1 VQGTAYKQN
10 NSPKPRYRAII
21 QHLDIGIENHGYSLR
36 KIVMRKMLGEV
47 LVDSGLI
54 TMEQLENALTLRKS
68 KNKRLGKI
76 LFEVGYA
83 TEAQIAD
90 ALSKQQKLPLVDC
103 NEYEISKDLLELVPK
118 NIAEKAI
125 VLPLQMLKGK
135 KLLLAMADPLDWSTI
150 DDITFRTGLTVQT
163 AVSTETALVAAI
175 EKHYGSDEK
184 SWDLLNEIPQY
195 DEVEFLK
202 EIEEEGKEVNVQS
215 LFKLSEAPPI
225 VKLVTMVIV
234 DAVKS
239 RASDIHIE
247 PQEQFIQVRYR
258 VDGDLRSVLKYP
270 KRIQDSVISRIKIIS
285 NLDITN
291 RRTSQDG
298 RSTLRI
304 ENRNIDLRISTL
316 PSIHGEN
323 VVIRLLDHTSGLIPL
338 SKLGVTE
345 NILNP
350 LIHLASQ
357 PQGMILVTGPTGSG
371 KTTTLYSL
379 LKQLRTET
387 ESIFTIEDPVE
398 YRIPGITQVGVNE
411 ATNMTFPAALRSILR
426 QDPDIIMVGEIR
438 DLETASIAIRS
449 ALTGHL
455 VLATVH
461 TNDSVATII
470 RLMDIGLD
478 AYLVSSGVTG
488 ILAQRLVRRIC
499 PECKVETDPPEILTR
514 SKFPPLKIYY
524 KGKGCPSCQYTGYR
538 GQIGVFEFL
547 QMDTKLRRL
556 IAKNTAGDNLWD
568 VARASGVKPLFE
580 NAWAMVEKGIT
591 TVDEVIMKIP
601 YKLMEGDSRKHDKI
615 QKAKVLAF
623 NLPEADSTLIRN
635 ILEAE
640 GYEVSSA
647 SGDDIVEATRK
658 EQPDVILVNA
668 SPEWAKSVKK
678 LRSDIRYVY
687 TPIFVLSEKPADV
700 KQKDG
705 IELGI
710 KGALSRPIDQA
721 RLLDLLRRGSSDN

>member
-1 VQGTAYKQN
+1 M
-10 NSPKPRYRAII
+10 PRVDPGVEGHISFIR
-21 QHLDIGIENHGYSLR
+21 E
-36 KIVMRKMLGEV
+36 IVMRKMLGEA

-54 TMEQLENALTLRKS
+54 TKEQLENALTLRKS

-76 LFEVGYA
+76 LFELGYA
-83 TEAQIAD
+83 TEAQIAE
-90 ALSKQQKLPLVDC
+90 ALSEQQKLPLVDC
-103 NEYEISKDLLELVPK
+103 NEYEISKKLLELVPK

-125 VLPLQMLKGK
+125 VLPLQLKDG

-150 DDITFRTGLTVQT
+150 DDITFRTGLKIQA

-175 EKHYGSDEK
+175 EKHYGSDDR
-184 SWDLLNEIPQY
+184 SWDLLKEIPQY
-195 DEVEFLK
+195 NEVEFLK
-202 EIEEEGKEVNVQS
+202 EIEEDGKEVNAQS

-304 ENRNIDLRISTL
+304 DNRNIDLRISTL
-316 PSIHGEN
+316 PSVHGEN
-323 VVIRLLDHTSGLIPL
+323 VVIRLLDHSSGLIPL
-338 SKLGVTE
+338 SKLGVPE
-345 NILNP
+345 HILHP
-350 LIHLASQ
+350 LIQLASQ

-379 LKQLRTET
+379 LQQLRTET

-449 ALTGHL
+449 SLTGHL
-455 VLATVH
+455 VLSTIH
-461 TNDSVATII
+461 TNDSVATIV
-470 RLMDIGLD
+470 RLLDIGLD
-478 AYLVSSGVTG
+478 AYLVSTGVTG

-499 PECKVETDPPEILTR
+499 PDCRVEIGPPEMLAR
-514 SKFPPLKIYY
+514 SKFPRLKSYY
-524 KGKGCPSCQYTGYR
+524 KGKGCPSCQYAGYR
-538 GQIGVFEFL
+538 GQVGVYEFL

-556 IAKNTAGDNLWD
+556 IAKNITGDNLWD
-568 VARASGVKPLFE
+568 AARESGVKTLFE
-580 NAWAMVEKGIT
+580 NAWAMVEQGLT

-601 YKLMEGDSRKHDKI
+601 YKPTDGEFRKRERS
-615 QKAKVLAF
+615 QKTKVLEY
-623 NLPEADSTLIRN
+623 NVPKADSKLIRKV
-635 ILEAE
+635 LEAE
-640 GYEVSSA
+640 GYVVASA
-647 SGDDIVEATRK
+647 SGADIVEETRK

-668 SPEWAKSVKK
+668 SPDWANFVKQ

-687 TPIFVLSEKPADV
+687 IPVIMLSEKPSDMDP
-700 KQKDG
+700 KDG
-705 IELGI
+705 MELGI
-710 KGALSRPIDQA
+710 KGVLSRPIDPD
-721 RLLDLLRRGSSDN
+721 RLLELLRRGNSDN

>member
-1 VQGTAYKQN
+1 
-10 NSPKPRYRAII
+10 
-21 QHLDIGIENHGYSLR
+21 
-36 KIVMRKMLGEV
+36 MRKMLGEA

-54 TMEQLENALTLRKS
+54 TKEQLENALTLRKS

-76 LFEVGYA
+76 LFELGYA
-83 TEAQIAD
+83 TEAQISE
-90 ALSKQQKLPLVDC
+90 ALSEQQKLPLVDC
-103 NEYEISKDLLELVPK
+103 NEYEISKKLLELVPK

-125 VLPLQMLKGK
+125 VLPLHLKDG

-150 DDITFRTGLTVQT
+150 DDITFRTGLKIQA

-175 EKHYGSDEK
+175 EKHYGSDDR
-184 SWDLLNEIPQY
+184 SWDLLKEIPQY
-195 DEVEFLK
+195 NEVEFLK
-202 EIEEEGKEVNVQS
+202 EIEEDGKEVNAQS

-225 VKLVTMVIV
+225 VKLVTMIIV

-304 ENRNIDLRISTL
+304 DNRNIDLRISTL
-316 PSIHGEN
+316 PSVHGEN
-323 VVIRLLDHTSGLIPL
+323 VVIRLLDHSTGLIPL
-338 SKLGVTE
+338 SKLGVPE
-345 NILNP
+345 HILHP
-350 LIHLASQ
+350 LIQLASQ

-379 LKQLRTET
+379 LQQLRTET

-398 YRIPGITQVGVNE
+398 YRIPGITQVGVND

-455 VLATVH
+455 VLSTIH
-461 TNDSVATII
+461 TNDSVATIV
-470 RLMDIGLD
+470 RLLDIGLD
-478 AYLVSSGVTG
+478 AYLVSTGVTG

-499 PECKVETDPPEILTR
+499 PDCRVEIGPPEMLAR
-514 SKFPPLKIYY
+514 SKFPRLKAYY
-524 KGKGCPSCQYTGYR
+524 KGKGCPSCQYAGYR
-538 GQIGVFEFL
+538 GQVGVYEFL

-556 IAKNTAGDNLWD
+556 IAKNMTGDNLWD
-568 VARASGVKPLFE
+568 AARESGVKTLFE
-580 NAWAMVEKGIT
+580 NAWTMVEQGMT

-601 YKLMEGDSRKHDKI
+601 YKPTDGEFRKRERS
-615 QKAKVLAF
+615 QKTKVLEY
-623 NLPEADSTLIRN
+623 NVPKADSKLIRK

-640 GYEVSSA
+640 GYVVASA
-647 SGDDIVEATRK
+647 SGEDIVEETRK
-658 EQPDVILVNA
+658 EHPDVILVNA
-668 SPEWAKSVKK
+668 SPDWANSVKR

-687 TPIFVLSEKPADV
+687 IPVIMLSEKPSDMDP
-700 KQKDG
+700 KDG
-705 IELGI
+705 MELGI
-710 KGALSRPIDQA
+710 KGVLSRPIDPD
-721 RLLDLLRRGSSDN
+721 LLLELLRRGNSDN

>member
-1 VQGTAYKQN
+1 
-10 NSPKPRYRAII
+10 
-21 QHLDIGIENHGYSLR
+21 
-36 KIVMRKMLGEV
+36 MRKMLGEA
-47 LVDSGLI
+47 LVESGLI
-54 TMEQLENALTLRKS
+54 TGEQLENALTLRKS

-76 LFEVGYA
+76 LFELGYT
-83 TEAQIAD
+83 TELQIAE
-90 ALSKQQKLPLVDC
+90 ALSNQQKLPLVDC
-103 NEYEISKDLLELVPK
+103 NQYEISKELLELVPK

-125 VLPLQMLKGK
+125 VLPLELKGK
-135 KLLLAMADPLDWSTI
+135 RLLLAMADPLDWSTI
-150 DDITFRTGLTVQT
+150 DDIIFRTGLRIQA

-175 EKHYGSDEK
+175 EEHYGSDDK
-184 SWDLLNEIPQY
+184 SWELLKEIPQY

-247 PQEQFIQVRYR
+247 PQEQYIQVRYR
-258 VDGDLRSVLKYP
+258 VDGELRSVLKYP

-304 ENRNIDLRISTL
+304 DNRNIDLRVSTL

-323 VVIRLLDHTSGLIPL
+323 VVIRLLDHASGLIPL
-338 SKLGVTE
+338 SKLGVPE
-345 NILNP
+345 HILNP

-379 LKQLRTET
+379 LQQLRTDT

-411 ATNMTFPAALRSILR
+411 ASQMTFPSALRSILR

-455 VLATVH
+455 VLSTIH
-461 TNDSVATII
+461 TNDTIATIT
-470 RLMDIGLD
+470 RLLDIGLD

-499 PECKVETDPPEILTR
+499 SECKTVTDVPGILTR
-514 SKFPPLKIYY
+514 SKFPQLKTYY
-524 KGKGCPSCQYTGYR
+524 KGKGCPACQYTGYR
-538 GQIGVFEFL
+538 GQVGIYEFL

-556 IAKNTAGDNLWD
+556 IANNMAGDNLWD
-568 VARASGVKPLFE
+568 VARASGVKTLFE
-580 NAWAMVEKGIT
+580 NAWSLVERGIT

-601 YKLMEGDSRKHDKI
+601 YKRMEGEFIKQEKI
-615 QKAKVLAF
+615 QKARVLEF
-623 NLPEADSTLIRN
+623 NVSPADSMVIRS

-640 GYEVSSA
+640 GYEVTSA
-647 SGDDIVEATRK
+647 FGDDILEVTRK
-658 EQPDVILVNA
+658 EQPDLILVNA
-668 SPEWAKSVKK
+668 SPEWAKSVRK
-678 LRSDIRYVY
+678 LRSDIRYMY
-687 TPIFVLSEKPADV
+687 TPIFILSEKPADV
-700 KQKDG
+700 DHKDG

-710 KGALSRPIDQA
+710 RGALSRPIDPD
-721 RLLDLLRRGSSDN
+721 RLLDLLQRGNSDN